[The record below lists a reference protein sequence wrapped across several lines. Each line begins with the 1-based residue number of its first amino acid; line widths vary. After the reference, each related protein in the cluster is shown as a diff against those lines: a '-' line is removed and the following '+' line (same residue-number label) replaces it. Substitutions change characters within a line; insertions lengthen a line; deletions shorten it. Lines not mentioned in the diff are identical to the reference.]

1 MPRTTV
7 TVLWERVAA
16 RQAGLVT
23 RRQLN
28 RFGHDRHYVRGQ
40 LRARRWQEV
49 SATVLATTTGRLT
62 REQLAW
68 AGTLHAGPG
77 SAVGGLTAA
86 EMHGLAG
93 WQRPAVTVHIG
104 ESVNVEPIPGV
115 QFVKTRR
122 DIVGF
127 RSTHWA
133 LPTWQVEPAVL
144 LFAGYTRSSRT
155 AVGVLAASVQ
165 QGLTTPDRLLGWV
178 ARMRPLRRAA
188 VFREALWDMGAGA
201 QSVAEIDVGRVCR
214 RFGLPPP
221 RRQVRRTDR
230 SGRRRYTDC
239 EWDLPD
245 GRVVVLEV
253 DGAFHMEA
261 EHWAADMA
269 RERELV
275 IGGRIVI
282 RCTARE
288 LRDDPEQIVRDLIA
302 LGVTRLYA

>member
-1 MPRTTV
+1 M
-7 TVLWERVAA
+7 LWERVAA
-16 RQAGLVT
+16 GQAGLIS
-23 RRQLN
+23 RRQLS

-49 SATVLATTTGRLT
+49 SATVLATTTGQLT

-86 EMHGLAG
+86 EIHGLKG
-93 WQRPAVTVHIG
+93 WQRPAVTVLIG
-104 ESVNVEPIPGV
+104 ESFNLEPIPGV

-127 RSTHWA
+127 RSPRRR
-133 LPTWQVEPAVL
+133 LPMWQVEPAML

-155 AVGVLAASVQ
+155 AIGVLAAGVQ
-165 QGLTTPDRLLGWV
+165 QGVTTPDQMLGWA
-178 ARMRPLRRAA
+178 ARMCPLRRAA
-188 VFREALWDMGAGA
+188 LFREALSDMGAGA

-214 RFGLPPP
+214 RAGLPAP

-230 SGRRRYTDC
+230 SGRRHYTDC

-245 GRVVVLEV
+245 GRVLVLEV
-253 DGAFHMEA
+253 DGAFHMDVD
-261 EHWAADMA
+261 HWAADMA

-275 IGGRIVI
+275 IGGRIVV

-288 LRDDPEQIVRDLIA
+288 LRDHPTRIVRDLLA
-302 LGVTRLYA
+302 LGVTRLSA